1 MLHTHLA
8 MQSIWKNLVDSQ
20 TFSVQCLSLLLK
32 GGMQGKNGREEG
44 SGPFV
49 LQSNSSGSISVERD
63 REDRDKEDKAT
74 EMFDVKTYL
83 TTFLVTAVS
92 DTYSAPLFRTK

>member
-1 MLHTHLA
+1 M
-8 MQSIWKNLVDSQ
+8 
-20 TFSVQCLSLLLK
+20 LLK

-49 LQSNSSGSISVERD
+49 LQSNSGGSICVERD
-63 REDRDKEDKAT
+63 RENDRDKEDKAT